1 MPNSPVFTVQK
12 DIKWDVSL
20 GRYVSVFLWSN
31 TESKIQVR
39 KLSGV
44 TFNGKKFTV
53 RLVWQQG
60 FAKPKGS
67 QKTVTYPFSEKEAWP
82 TIEKVKPESR
92 YFLRIADL
100 PFGAND
106 KDFGGLLA
114 DIDV

>member
-31 TESKIQVR
+31 QESKIQVR

-53 RLVWQQG
+53 RLLWGQG
-60 FAKPKGS
+60 FAKGS
-67 QKTVTYPFSEKEAWP
+67 SKLVTYPFSEKEARP
-82 TIEKVKPESR
+82 RIEKVKPESR
-92 YFLRIADL
+92 YFLRIGDL
-100 PFGAND
+100 PFGANE